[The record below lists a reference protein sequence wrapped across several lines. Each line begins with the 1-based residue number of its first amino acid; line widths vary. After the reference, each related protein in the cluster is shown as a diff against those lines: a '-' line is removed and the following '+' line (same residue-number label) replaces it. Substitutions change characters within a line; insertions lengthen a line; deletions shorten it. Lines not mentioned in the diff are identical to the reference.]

1 MQRYN
6 GAAYT
11 EQALAEK
18 EQQLTQYL
26 YIAAGAAGVLLL
38 LCIVLLAVLG
48 RRKRMVKV
56 LQAKAAMAGSG
67 RATPLETILNGGP
80 EKETAE
86 VIAATESGAA
96 KGPESP
102 EAEVQDKPKGGQDRK
117 ADAPEQVADAVRP
130 EEAQVMP
137 ERPAEPVSEEQSG
150 ARTPETPDA
159 PVEPDAVAPEE
170 TAARKVTLDELL
182 EDIHNM

>member
-18 EQQLTQYL
+18 EQLTQYL

-48 RRKRMVKV
+48 RRKRMVKA

-86 VIAATESGAA
+86 VITATESGAA

-102 EAEVQDKPKGGQDRK
+102 EAEVQDKPEGGQDRK